1 MPIGSPLALAPK
13 WQGNMRARYE
23 HEMASGSTFFGQLG
37 AQFVGSSYTQTIK
50 TYNQKLAAYT
60 MMDTS
65 MGVKKDGWSMELY
78 VNNLTD
84 KRAEL
89 YKDQGDNVLLTSTA
103 RPRTIGMRMNWAY

>member
-1 MPIGSPLALAPK
+1 
-13 WQGNMRARYE
+13 
-23 HEMASGSTFFGQLG
+23 
-37 AQFVGSSYTQTIK
+37 
-50 TYNQKLAAYT
+50 
-60 MMDTS
+60 
-65 MGVKKDGWSMELY
+65 MGVKKDSWSIELY